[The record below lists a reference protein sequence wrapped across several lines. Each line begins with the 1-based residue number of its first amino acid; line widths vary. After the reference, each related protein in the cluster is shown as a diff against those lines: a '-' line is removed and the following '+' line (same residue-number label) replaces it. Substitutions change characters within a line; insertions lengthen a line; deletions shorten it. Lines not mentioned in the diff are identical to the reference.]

1 MLSLAEH
8 HLGNAWLNLLL
19 HALLRANTG
28 HEKVPLHAKFGGYLS
43 THTAAETG
51 DILIWFMQH
60 TKLVILYHIVQKLA
74 NYHYTWLRDTCFSV
88 ASSCLNR
95 NSWARPSSIHWC
107 RAVASSSS
115 RSNSSSTSTAASR
128 ICAPLAPRPVDY
140 KNRDCMWKDV
150 RFRFRYTS
158 IPISIICVWF

>member
-28 HEKVPLHAKFGGYLS
+28 HEKVALHAKLGGYLS
-43 THTAAETG
+43 THTAAKTG
-51 DILIWFMQH
+51 YTLIWFMQH
-60 TKLVILYHIVQKLA
+60 TKLVILYPIVQKLA
-74 NYHYTWLRDTCFSV
+74 NYYHTWFRDTCFGV
-88 ASSCLNR
+88 ASSCLDR
-95 NSWARPSSIHWC
+95 NSWATPSSIHWC

-128 ICAPLAPRPVDY
+128 ICSPLAPRPVDY
-140 KNRDCMWKDV
+140 KHRDCMWKDV
-150 RFRFRYTS
+150 RFWFWYM
-158 IPISIICVWF
+158 IICIWF